1 MLLVASS
8 FQVGTQRYSSV
19 SNKNFVAEQSPGSG
33 YEYRAYGEL
42 SHFVYCILQKIRKS
56 ESLPLVEKWQDYML
70 PNHSSFAAIDEEHFL
85 VGTRIHAALAKLS
98 SSYLRKEFRN
108 NARRFLDEFCST
120 ILSTVAAR
128 SKLGQGV
135 SCFCPEIIL
144 GGDDHS
150 AFFLHGQLLDGLVEC
165 GWEKGS
171 HVEACKAEFQ
181 SFVRE
186 QRQLERHS
194 TRKRPDIGNILAY
207 FAHQSG
213 FRSRRHL
220 FRVSCRTSS
229 KVGFIVSTN
238 CQFLLQVYQLTTL
251 FLRDSVEELPAFTVK
266 LNGIGFSHRF
276 MEKSIAC
283 VQDFVRSPR
292 FTQRDFFSDNGV
304 NLLVSAVN
312 AAGSMRDQSTCEPWT
327 TVLPDGYEATLV
339 DLRKAYDVV
348 VVRRKEARDTSE
360 RWFGVRSVESSE
372 VGEPS
377 CRAGVRISNVVEVG
391 QVEYLPGSVP
401 ARDQPCGSTT
411 VSPRSPGKG
420 KRKRSVTPVPAIG
433 PKRLFEFDDES
444 VVLPKRRGVY
454 FEDPNFECA
463 LKSQEKTAASRR
475 SGRSRRA
482 APVFQSS
489 PR

>member
-1 MLLVASS
+1 M
-8 FQVGTQRYSSV
+8 
-19 SNKNFVAEQSPGSG
+19 
-33 YEYRAYGEL
+33 
-42 SHFVYCILQKIRKS
+42 LQKINKS
-56 ESLPLVEKWQDYML
+56 ESLPLVEKWEDYML
-70 PNHSSFAAIDEEHFL
+70 PSHSSFAAIDEEHFL
-85 VGTRIHAALAKLS
+85 VGTRIHAALEKMS
-98 SSYLRKEFRN
+98 SSYLRKEFQS

-171 HVEACKAEFQ
+171 NVEACKAEIQ

-194 TRKRPDIGNILAY
+194 TRKRPDVGNILAY
-207 FAHQSG
+207 FGQQTGFQS
-213 FRSRRHL
+213 RKHL
-220 FRVSCRTSS
+220 FRVRCRTSFR
-229 KVGFIVSTN
+229 VDFIVSTN
-238 CQFLLQVYQLTTL
+238 CQYLLQVYQLTTL
-251 FLRDSVEELPAFTVK
+251 FLRDSIEASPAFTVK
-266 LNGIGFSHRF
+266 LNGISLSRRLV
-276 MEKSIAC
+276 EKSIAC
-283 VQDFVRSPR
+283 IQDFVRSPR

-312 AAGSMRDQSTCEPWT
+312 AAGSMRDQSICEPWAG
-327 TVLPDGYEATLV
+327 VLPDGYEATLV

-377 CRAGVRISNVVEVG
+377 CRAGVRISNVAEVG
-391 QVEYLPGSVP
+391 QAEYLSGSVP
-401 ARDQPCGSTT
+401 TRDQPCSSTA
-411 VSPRSPGKG
+411 VSPGSPGKG
-420 KRKRSVTPVPAIG
+420 KRKRSATPVPAVG

-444 VVLPKRRGVY
+444 IVLPKGRGVY

-475 SGRSRRA
+475 SGRSCRA

-489 PR
+489 PQ